1 MCIILAYLSLRY
13 ANIDKKSQ
21 FRVVILRLPKPLP
34 GMPLGGLPP
43 ILALHFLCKVVI
55 FLGEAPSSSA
65 VVMSGARRGMEMEG

>member
-1 MCIILAYLSLRY
+1 MRY